1 MVIIWPLHLIKRK
14 KYCQVEVYKDF
25 YVFVFTW
32 CLPHWVFIRTVEIT
46 PDAPLPWAEQSQLAQ
61 PLLIGGMLQTLHHCL
76 GPTLDSFQMSLQ
88 GED

>member
-1 MVIIWPLHLIKRK
+1 MVLASYQKKEILSSGSLKRL
-14 KYCQVEVYKDF
+14 F
-25 YVFVFTW
+25 YIFVFTW
-32 CLPHWVFIRTVEIT
+32 CLTYWVFIRTVEIT